1 MSGANETPDAFRNR
15 LPENHTCFSKMP
27 NERHQSNKELSHA
40 DLGSAF
46 ADTSASTPTSTLAS
60 QPSDNCPSLE
70 ALSGLL
76 SGEPSEQT
84 LTEHLA
90 HCRHCLRELD
100 RLSDQTPLN
109 ELRSRLSPNG
119 FIATWLDRPTE
130 DSELGTLAGFSI
142 ESQIATGGMGVV
154 YRGRDKRLGR
164 QVAVKVLKRI
174 DHPQSAER
182 FLRETRAAAKL
193 QNDHVVPVYESGLAK
208 DGRPFLVMPLIE
220 GETLAQKIRRGGL
233 EPRDAAEIIRQIAI
247 ALSAAHNLGLIHRDV
262 KPANI
267 MLDSTDNRAKLTDF
281 GLVRSTDDATLT
293 QADVLTGTPE
303 YMSPEQATGR
313 PEPDA
318 RSDIYSLGISLYE
331 SLVGTVPYKGRPLEI
346 LDQHRHG
353 QPVAPAQINRSV
365 DDSLNTICLKCLAR
379 EPERRYQTAAEL
391 ADDLQRFL
399 SGRPILAKP
408 PTPWARLLL
417 WTRRNPMIATSLA
430 AVVATLLLGS
440 IVSTSLWLQSAANA
454 REAQG
459 LATELSANQEQLQ
472 IALEVSES
480 QRNRAQRR
488 FDDLRK
494 LANQLLF
501 EIYPQV
507 EYLENSLAAREAIIT
522 SALQYLDDLYLESND
537 DIELQA
543 ELATAYE
550 KIGELIGVLGN
561 SNLGDKRSGLD
572 NYFKAQEL
580 REAVYLSD
588 PSCPQGLEKLANNYF
603 VVARTY
609 WFGDQIPESMA
620 AFEAAIRFQRER
632 ILVEPDSE
640 SAANKLVVILI
651 ESANI
656 PSWEGQ
662 FDRANEIYDEAQ
674 QILESLIES
683 APENPE
689 YKKTFARLL
698 RAVSRIQSATGDV
711 AAGEA
716 ALLKAIDI
724 GQELI
729 EIYPDDF
736 SVERSVWISRHL
748 LGELYIKN
756 NLAEKAVTACTAAV
770 EFPRSVL
777 EREPANAF
785 IALDLGNAYFNL
797 ARSYRQQEI
806 FDLSREHANNALLV
820 MQTLVDAHPEDREYQ
835 RNLAIYL
842 LEIARAD
849 VGLADYQAA
858 LTTIDRAIEQLSPLA
873 FSESASV
880 YSLYD
885 LGFAHRLAAQAHH
898 HLNQQEQALSAID
911 EAIRLITLLRD
922 TGAQQANEE
931 LFADLA
937 SEREKYSS
945 R

>member
-1 MSGANETPDAFRNR
+1 
-15 LPENHTCFSKMP
+15 MP

-40 DLGSAF
+40 GLGSAF

-100 RLSDQTPLN
+100 RLSNQTPLN

-417 WTRRNPMIATSLA
+417 WTRRNPTIATSLA
-430 AVVATLLLGS
+430 AVIAILLLGS

-588 PSCPQGLEKLANNYF
+588 PSSPQGLEKLANNYF

-609 WFGDQIPESMA
+609 WSGDQIPESTA

-640 SAANKLVVILI
+640 SAANKLAVILI

-656 PSWEGQ
+656 PSWDGQ

-698 RAVSRIQSATGDV
+698 RAVSRIHSATGDV

-736 SVERSVWISRHL
+736 SVARSVWISRHL

-820 MQTLVDAHPEDREYQ
+820 MQTLVEAHPEDREYQ